1 MLSFKLRRIA
11 LANAGNLG
19 GGSGPV
25 IDASAL
31 PALLKAYQDV
41 RTGTGMAVNA
51 RCRVGGGGAD
61 NLYFMYL
68 IMQGVD
74 E

>member
-1 MLSFKLRRIA
+1 MESFQLRRIA

-19 GGSGPV
+19 GGSGPL

-41 RTGTGMAVNA
+41 RTRLSVYA
-51 RCRVGGGGAD
+51 RLWNFFLGGGAEKTC
-61 NLYFMYL
+61 NLH
-68 IMQGVD
+68 IW
-74 E
+74 

>member
-1 MLSFKLRRIA
+1 MESFQLRRIA

-41 RTGTGMAVNA
+41 RTRLAVYA
-51 RCRVGGGGAD
+51 RLWNFFLGGGEGGRE
-61 NLYFMYL
+61 NL
-68 IMQGVD
+68 
-74 E
+74 